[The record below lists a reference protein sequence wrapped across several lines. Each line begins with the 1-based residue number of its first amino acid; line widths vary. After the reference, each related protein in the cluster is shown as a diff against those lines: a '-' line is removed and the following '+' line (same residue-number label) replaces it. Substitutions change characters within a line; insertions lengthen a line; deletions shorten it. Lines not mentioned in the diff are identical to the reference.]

1 MLFAIDSV
9 NANETLLPNITL
21 GFDIRDT
28 CFSDQIGLGE
38 AVDVINGSRDSATPT
53 VGIVGAGG
61 SRVNMAAARVGRA
74 YQIPQ
79 VSFFSTSPLLSN
91 RVKYPFFY
99 RIQSHQI
106 TFKHK

>member
-53 VGIVGAGG
+53 VGIGG
-61 SRVNMAAARVGRA
+61 WWKSSEHGSCTCGKSVPNPSGEFLLH
-74 YQIPQ
+74 I
-79 VSFFSTSPLLSN
+79 SPS
-91 RVKYPFFY
+91 
-99 RIQSHQI
+99 
-106 TFKHK
+106 